1 MEIWQAT
8 HCCSLSTEAE
18 YKALAYGT
26 SEVLWLRYLLTDLC
40 FSPSSVTT
48 I

>member
-1 MEIWQAT
+1 
-8 HCCSLSTEAE
+8 LVD
-18 YKALAYGT
+18 GT
-26 SEVLWLRYLLTDLC
+26 AEVLWLCYLLTYLC